1 MIFIIILLAIA
12 STIVGIGIK
21 LEKAQII
28 LSGLFSLI
36 SLILIAK
43 MLSDYTDSKTVVT
56 NVYEIKE
63 IVGSFKTKEIVLGDK
78 KVVAYLDQNNEITT
92 MKNDKIYSNWNNLEH
107 DFGDLYFYYKVTS
120 YKNDASFFAFPV
132 NSQKEEKTL
141 YRK

>member
-1 MIFIIILLAIA
+1 MIFIIILMAMVITTIAI
-12 STIVGIGIK
+12 GMK
-21 LEKAQII
+21 LEKVQIL
-28 LSGLFSLI
+28 LSGLFSLF
-36 SLILIAK
+36 SLILIAN
-43 MLSDYTDSKTVVT
+43 MISDYTYSKTVVT

-78 KVVAYLDQNNEITT
+78 KVVAYLDQNNEIAI

-107 DFGDLYFYYKVTS
+107 DFGDLYFDYKVTS
-120 YKNDASFFAFPV
+120 YKNNASFFAFPV

>member
-1 MIFIIILLAIA
+1 MAMIITTFAI
-12 STIVGIGIK
+12 GMK
-21 LEKAQII
+21 LEKVQIL
-28 LSGLFSLI
+28 LSGLFSLF
-36 SLILIAK
+36 SLFLIVN
-43 MLSDYTDSKTVVT
+43 MLSDYTDSKTIET

-78 KVVAYLDQNNEITT
+78 KVVAYLDQNNEIAI

-107 DFGDLYFYYKVTS
+107 DFGDLYFDYKVTS
-120 YKNDASFFAFPV
+120 YKNNASFFAFPV